1 MLCTA
6 VLEAGLRVFLC
17 VVNLS
22 LRRIR
27 EGYTVLLRCLSN
39 SLHPVQLPPLR
50 NVGTWPLHV
59 MSRRGENLSNAL
71 SHL

>member
-1 MLCTA
+1 MLPTV
-6 VLEAGLRVFLC
+6 VLEAGLTVFLC
-17 VVNLS
+17 VVSLA

-27 EGYTVLLRCLSN
+27 ESYTVLLWCLSN
-39 SLHPVQLPPLR
+39 SLHPVQLHPLR

-59 MSRRGENLSNAL
+59 MNCRGENLSNAL